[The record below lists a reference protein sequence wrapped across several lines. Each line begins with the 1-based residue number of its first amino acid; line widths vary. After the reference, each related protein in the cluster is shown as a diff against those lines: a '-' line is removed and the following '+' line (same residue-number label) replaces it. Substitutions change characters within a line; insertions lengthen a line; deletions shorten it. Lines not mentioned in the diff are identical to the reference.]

1 MAVCQ
6 GCGRENPEGF
16 RFCGFCTAPL
26 DQVAAPGAEERKVI
40 SVLFC
45 DLVGFTASSDEADPE
60 DVRARLRPYHARV
73 RHEVERFGG
82 VVEKFIG
89 DAVMATFGVPV
100 AHEDDA
106 ERAVRAGLRILE
118 AIGDL
123 NERDAGLGLQVR
135 IGIDTGEA
143 VVALDGGYEP
153 GEGILADVVNTA
165 ARLQSAAPVGGV
177 VVGEATFL
185 ATRQV
190 FDFEALAP
198 VSLKGKAAPVALWRV
213 GAARARFGT
222 DITRAH
228 TAPLVGR
235 ELEQTLLRGI
245 YERAVRDA
253 SVQLVTIVGEPGIGK
268 SRLVWELGEIVKAQ
282 AGILD
287 SDTPGQAAA
296 KLDAAVATGE
306 PDREW
311 LTRRLLPLVG
321 LEPSSPAARDEP
333 SPPGAAS
340 SSRSRPSGPRCWSS
354 RTCTGP
360 TRRCSTSSSAWPTG
374 RRGCRCWWCARPGRS
389 CTSTSPAGPA
399 ASATRPRST
408 SLP

>member
-1 MAVCQ
+1 MP
-6 GCGRENPEGF
+6 GLW
-16 RFCGFCTAPL
+16 FCGFCTAPL
-26 DQVAAPGAEERKVI
+26 DQVAAPVAEERKVI

-123 NERDAGLGLQVR
+123 NERDAGLDLQVR

-143 VVALDGGYEP
+143 VVALDAGFEP

-165 ARLQSAAPVGGV
+165 ARLQSAAPVGRV

-198 VSLKGKAAPVALWRV
+198 VSLKGKVAPVALWRV

-235 ELEQTLLRGI
+235 ELEQSLLRGI

-268 SRLVWELGEIVKAQ
+268 SRLVAELLEHLGTRPEPVTWRQGRCLPYGDGITFWALGEIVKAR
-282 AGILD
+282 
-287 SDTPGQAAA
+287 P
-296 KLDAAVATGE
+296 
-306 PDREW
+306 
-311 LTRRLLPLVG
+311 
-321 LEPSSPAARDEP
+321 
-333 SPPGAAS
+333 AS
-340 SSRSRPSGPRCWSS
+340 SSRI
-354 RTCTGP
+354 
-360 TRRCSTSSSAWPTG
+360 
-374 RRGCRCWWCARPGRS
+374 RPGRPPPS
-389 CTSTSPAGPA
+389 WTRRWPPA
-399 ASATRPRST
+399 SRTATG
-408 SLP
+408 